1 MSCSIHIN
9 LFNFYF
15 YVVDIPFSKFMFS
28 FWTAVS
34 RVSQKAVRD
43 GRRRGGSEILLK
55 GGGIFFT
62 KWWEP
67 GEEWFWPFEPFAK
80 LKIGFCE
87 YWTSNKIEISMTCAS
102 KEYQIK
108 TKLVQEQWL
117 QLKMK
122 FLLGNNFKVVI

>member
-1 MSCSIHIN
+1 MLLTSLLPFLKVHVFFLDCSFQGFPKSSKGWKKGGIR
-9 LFNFYF
+9 NF
-15 YVVDIPFSKFMFS
+15 
-28 FWTAVS
+28 A
-34 RVSQKAVRD
+34 
-43 GRRRGGSEILLK
+43 E

-108 TKLVQEQWL
+108 TKMVQEQWL